1 MYKISEVEFSLLS
14 PAQIRKLSV
23 VEITRPELYD
33 ADGYPVEHGIVDPRM
48 GVIDPGVA
56 CRTCG
61 YRIGEC
67 MGHFGH
73 IELVKPVV
81 HPVLASKI
89 YMLLQATCEKC
100 GRILA
105 PSNIKGLGKCAK
117 NAQEKCPY
125 CGEKQKKVKFVKPT
139 TFILGKKEL
148 TAEQV
153 REWLEK
159 IADED
164 LERLNFKGGR
174 PEWMIITI
182 LPVPPMT
189 MRPSIVL
196 ETGERSE
203 DDLTHKLVDIVRIN
217 ERLKRIL
224 EIGAPDFLI
233 SDIIELLQYHV
244 ATYIK
249 NDLANV
255 PPARH
260 RSGRPLKTLA
270 QRLTGKEGRFRFNLT
285 GKRVNFSARSVI
297 SPDNFINLNEVGVPK
312 IIAKTLTIPE
322 RVTENN
328 IEEMKKLVLN
338 ADKYPG
344 ANYVIRTDGLKKK
357 ITKETK
363 QMIAEEIIPGY
374 VVERHLQ
381 DGDWVI
387 FNRQPSLHR
396 MSMLAHKVKVMDGKT
411 FRLHLAVTTPYNAD
425 FDGDEMNLHVPQT
438 EEARAEL
445 KYLMDVNKHIRSPRY
460 GLPIIGA
467 KHDHLMATYF
477 LTKDG
482 IKLSKNEVAN
492 LLMSTNI
499 DVELDKD
506 IYSGKEVFS
515 FLLPKI
521 NFEGKTKTGEKVIIK
536 DGKLV
541 EGYIDENAIGAEKG
555 ELLNKI
561 ELLCGSDEAAK
572 FIENVVKLG
581 LNFMT
586 THAYTISLRD
596 YFLPEDE
603 KIEKIVLKD
612 INNYIQNPSEET
624 QSKLE
629 QILKKIEKVV
639 KENLSKD
646 SNARIAAE
654 IGARGSLISISQI
667 VGVIGQEKLKG
678 EKINR
683 GYNKRTLP
691 HFKKDDVNPVAYGFV
706 KKGYKK
712 GISPTDFFFDAMHGR
727 EGLSDTALKTKHSG
741 YLERKLVNCLHDL
754 VVMPDSTVRNE
765 KNQIVQFVPFENDLN
780 PWKVNKGKIEIEE
793 LL

>member
-105 PSNIKGLGKCAK
+105 PTDIKGLGKCAK

-396 MSMLAHKVKVMDGKT
+396 MSMMAHKVKVMEGKT

-467 KHDHLMATYF
+467 KNAQEKCPYCGEKQKKVKFVKPTTFILGKKELTAEQVREWLEKIADEDLERLNFKGGRPEWMIITILPVPPMTMRPSIVLETGERSEDDLTHKLVDIVRINERLKRILEIGAPDFLISDIIELLQYHVATY
-477 LTKDG
+477 
-482 IKLSKNEVAN
+482 IKNDLRR
-492 LLMSTNI
+492 
-499 DVELDKD
+499 D
-506 IYSGKEVFS
+506 IYQHLKPISS
-515 FLLPKI
+515 FLL
-521 NFEGKTKTGEKVIIK
+521 
-536 DGKLV
+536 
-541 EGYIDENAIGAEKG
+541 Y
-555 ELLNKI
+555 
-561 ELLCGSDEAAK
+561 
-572 FIENVVKLG
+572 
-581 LNFMT
+581 
-586 THAYTISLRD
+586 
-596 YFLPEDE
+596 YFL
-603 KIEKIVLKD
+603 
-612 INNYIQNPSEET
+612 
-624 QSKLE
+624 
-629 QILKKIEKVV
+629 
-639 KENLSKD
+639 
-646 SNARIAAE
+646 
-654 IGARGSLISISQI
+654 
-667 VGVIGQEKLKG
+667 
-678 EKINR
+678 
-683 GYNKRTLP
+683 
-691 HFKKDDVNPVAYGFV
+691 
-706 KKGYKK
+706 
-712 GISPTDFFFDAMHGR
+712 
-727 EGLSDTALKTKHSG
+727 
-741 YLERKLVNCLHDL
+741 
-754 VVMPDSTVRNE
+754 
-765 KNQIVQFVPFENDLN
+765 
-780 PWKVNKGKIEIEE
+780 
-793 LL
+793 

>member
-1 MYKISEVEFSLLS
+1 MHKISGVEFSLLS
-14 PAQIRKLSV
+14 PKQIKKLSV
-23 VEITRPELYD
+23 VEIIRPELYD

-48 GVIDPGVA
+48 GVIDPGVK

-81 HPVLASKI
+81 HPVLAPKI
-89 YMLLQATCEKC
+89 YLFLQATCEKC
-100 GRILA
+100 RKVLA
-105 PSNIKGLGKCAK
+105 PSDIKGLSKCAK
-117 NAQEKCPY
+117 NAKEKCPH
-125 CGEKQKKVKFVKPT
+125 CGTKQEKVKFVKPT
-139 TFILGKKEL
+139 TFSLSSQEL
-148 TAEQV
+148 TVGQV

-159 IADED
+159 IPDED

-182 LPVPPMT
+182 LLVPPIT

-203 DDLTHKLVDIVRIN
+203 DDLTHKLVDVVRIN
-217 ERLKRIL
+217 ERLKKIL

-233 SDIIELLQYHV
+233 SDIIELLQYHI

-249 NDLANV
+249 NDLTNV

-297 SPDNFINLNEVGVPK
+297 SPDNFININELGVPEV
-312 IIAKTLTIPE
+312 IAKSLTIPE
-322 RVTENN
+322 IVTEDN
-328 IEEMKKLVLN
+328 IEEMKKLILN

-344 ANYVIRTDGLKKK
+344 ANYIIRTDNLKKK
-357 ITKETK
+357 ISEETK
-363 QMIAEEIIPGY
+363 QMISEEIIPGY
-374 VVERHLQ
+374 VVERHLK
-381 DGDWVI
+381 DGDWVT

-396 MSMLAHKVKVMDGKT
+396 MSILAHKVRIMDGKT
-411 FRLHLAVTTPYNAD
+411 FRIHLSVTTPYNAD

-438 EEARAEL
+438 EEARVEL
-445 KYLMDVNKHIRSPRY
+445 KYLMDVNKHIRTPRY

-467 KHDHLMATYF
+467 KHDHLIATYL
-477 LTKDG
+477 LTRDSTT
-482 IKLSKNEVAN
+482 LSKKEVAN
-492 LLMSTNI
+492 LLMSTDI
-499 DVELDKD
+499 KIRLDKD
-506 IYSGKEVFS
+506 TYSGKEIFS

-521 NFEGKTKTGEKVIIK
+521 NFKGKTKIGEEVIIE
-536 DGKLV
+536 DGNLIK
-541 EGYIDENAIGAEKG
+541 GYIDKNAIGAEKG

-561 ELLCGSDEAAK
+561 ELLYGGNEAAR
-572 FIENVVKLG
+572 FIEDLIKLG
-581 LNFMT
+581 LNFT
-586 THAYTISLRD
+586 ETYAYTISSKD
-596 YFLPEDE
+596 YFLEEDK
-603 KIEKIVLKD
+603 KIEKIVSKE
-612 INNYIQNPSEET
+612 INNFIKNPSNET

-629 QILKKIEKVV
+629 QIPEEIEKLV
-639 KENLSKD
+639 KQNLSKD

-654 IGARGSLISISQI
+654 VGARGSLISISQI
-667 VGVIGQEKLKG
+667 IGVVGQEKLKG
-678 EKINR
+678 EKITR
-683 GYNKRTLP
+683 GYYGKVLP
-691 HFKKDDVNPVAYGFV
+691 HFKKDDVNPAAYGFV
-706 KKGYKK
+706 GRGYRK

-727 EGLSDTALKTKHSG
+727 EGIADTAVKTKHSG
-741 YLERKLVNCLHDL
+741 YLERRLVNCLHDL
-754 VVMPDSTVRNE
+754 RVMQDSTVRNE
-765 KNQIVQFVPFENDLN
+765 KNQIVQFVPFENNIN
-780 PWKVNKGKIEIEE
+780 PWKSNKGKTKIED